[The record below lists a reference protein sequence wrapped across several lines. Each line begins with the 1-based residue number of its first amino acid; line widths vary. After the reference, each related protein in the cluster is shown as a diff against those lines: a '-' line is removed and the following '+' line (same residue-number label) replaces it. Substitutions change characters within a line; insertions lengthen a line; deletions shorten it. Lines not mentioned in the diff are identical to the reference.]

1 FPPALALHPDRVS
14 FYSSRHHPTL
24 HSFPTRR
31 SSDLERQIHCHV
43 GRRAMAR
50 KPQGLA
56 VMRAGKAGEREEGL
70 TDIGLKS
77 SKIVTQ
83 MRSEENT
90 SELQSRRGN
99 ECRLVREKKNVLIS
113 IR

>member
-1 FPPALALHPDRVS
+1 
-14 FYSSRHHPTL
+14 
-24 HSFPTRR
+24 
-31 SSDLERQIHCHV
+31 
-43 GRRAMAR
+43 MAR

-83 MRSEENT
+83 MRHAHTTGARSNGLGKYGLWARVE
-90 SELQSRRGN
+90 Q
-99 ECRLVREKKNVLIS
+99 LVLMS